1 MAAHT
6 EAEIRRAIKPLL
18 TVYGELDTSEVKTL
32 LHTVL
37 EFSEEDKI
45 PSKTRNEIL
54 ITQRIGNIV
63 AHQAETIK
71 TYDEGFVLNK
81 SSRPAKFSLLNF
93 ISNAVIQPAEVITIK
108 EKTRRFIARKIDWE
122 KARDRNN
129 EIGDQGE
136 EFVLEFEIDRL
147 IEALSIDRMKAIQ
160 NVQHLS
166 RLQGDGLGY
175 DISSINND
183 GSPRYIE
190 VKTTSGDFNQPFYM
204 SKNEKHFFEE
214 YKDSAFIYRVY
225 NFNRETRRGD
235 VKIISQ
241 NELFSDFIFD
251 TITWQ
256 VMPKEV
262 LTTNNGLAE

>member
-18 TVYGELDTSEVKTL
+18 TVYGELDTSDVKKL
-32 LHTVL
+32 LNTVL
-37 EFSEEDKI
+37 EFSEEDNI
-45 PSKTRNEIL
+45 PSTTRNEVL
-54 ITQRIGNIV
+54 IIQRIGNIV
-63 AHQAETIK
+63 AHQAERIK
-71 TYDEGFVLNK
+71 NYDEGFTLNK
-81 SSRPAKFSLLNF
+81 NSRPAKFSLFNP
-93 ISNAVIQPAEVITIK
+93 ISKAVIQPAEVTKIK

-147 IEALSIDRMKAIQ
+147 IETLLIDRNEATQ

-175 DISSINND
+175 DISSINDD

-190 VKTTSGDFNQPFYM
+190 VKTTSGDFRQPFFM
-204 SKNEKHFFEE
+204 SRNEKHFFEE
-214 YKDSAFIYRVY
+214 YEDNAFIYRVY
-225 NFNRETRRGD
+225 NFNRETRRGE
-235 VKIISQ
+235 VRIISQ
-241 NELFSDFIFD
+241 NELFSNFNFD

-256 VMPKEV
+256 VTPK
-262 LTTNNGLAE
+262 

>member
-18 TVYGELDTSEVKTL
+18 TVYGELNTSEVKNL

-37 EFSEEDKI
+37 EFSEEDNI
-45 PSKTRNEIL
+45 PSATRNEVL
-54 ITQRIGNIV
+54 IIQRIGNIV
-63 AHQAETIK
+63 AHQTETIRV
-71 TYDEGFVLNK
+71 YDEGFILDK
-81 SSRPAKFSLLNF
+81 SFRPAKFSLINP
-93 ISNAVIQPAEVITIK
+93 ISQTVIPPAVVTTIK
-108 EKTRRFIARKIDWE
+108 EKTRRFIARKVDWE

-147 IEALSIDRMKAIQ
+147 VETILIDRTSAIQ

-175 DISSINND
+175 DISSINDD

-190 VKTTSGDFNQPFYM
+190 VKTTSGGFNQAFYM

-214 YKDSAFIYRVY
+214 YGDSAFIYRVY
-225 NFNRETRRGD
+225 NFNRDTRRGD
-235 VKIISQ
+235 VTIITQS
-241 NELFSDFIFD
+241 ELFSNFNFD

-256 VMPKEV
+256 VTPK
-262 LTTNNGLAE
+262 

>member
-6 EAEIRRAIKPLL
+6 EAQIRRAIKPLL
-18 TVYGELDTSEVKTL
+18 TVYGELNTTEVKKL

-37 EFSEEDKI
+37 EFSEEDNI
-45 PSKTRNEIL
+45 PSETRNEVL
-54 ITQRIGNIV
+54 IIQRIGNIV
-63 AHQAETIK
+63 AHQTGTIK

-81 SSRPAKFSLLNF
+81 SSRPAKFSLLNP
-93 ISNAVIQPAEVITIK
+93 ISQAVIQPAEVKKIK

-147 IEALSIDRMKAIQ
+147 IETLSIDRTRATQ

-175 DISSINND
+175 DISSINDD

-190 VKTTSGDFNQPFYM
+190 VKTTSGGFNQPFYM
-204 SKNEKHFFEE
+204 SKNEKYFFEE
-214 YKDSAFIYRVY
+214 YEDSAFIYRVY

-241 NELFSDFIFD
+241 SELFSNFTFD
-251 TITWQ
+251 PITWL
-256 VMPKEV
+256 VKPK
-262 LTTNNGLAE
+262 

>member
-6 EAEIRRAIKPLL
+6 EAQIRRAIKPLL
-18 TVYGELDTSEVKTL
+18 TVYGELNTSEVKEL

-37 EFSEEDKI
+37 EFSEEDNI
-45 PSKTRNEIL
+45 PSKTRNEVL
-54 ITQRIGNIV
+54 IIQRIGNIV
-63 AHQAETIK
+63 AHQAEAIK
-71 TYDEGFVLNK
+71 VFEEGFILDKNF
-81 SSRPAKFSLLNF
+81 RPAKFSLINP
-93 ISNAVIQPAEVITIK
+93 ISKEVIQSTEVTIIK
-108 EKTRRFIARKIDWE
+108 EKTRRFTARKINWE

-147 IEALSIDRMKAIQ
+147 IETLSIDRTIATQ

-175 DISSINND
+175 DISSINDN

-190 VKTTSGDFNQPFYM
+190 VKTTSGGFNQPFYM
-204 SKNEKHFFEE
+204 SKNERYFFEE
-214 YKDSAFIYRVY
+214 YEDSAFIYRVY

-235 VKIISQ
+235 VRILTQK
-241 NELFSDFIFD
+241 ELFLNFTFD

-256 VMPKEV
+256 VTPK
-262 LTTNNGLAE
+262 

>member
-1 MAAHT
+1 MAHT

-18 TVYGELDTSEVKTL
+18 TVHGELNTTEIKSL

-37 EFSEEDKI
+37 VFDEEDNI
-45 PSKTRNEIL
+45 PSTTRPGEVR

-63 AHQAETIK
+63 AHQNDIIK
-71 TYDEGFVLNK
+71 TYDEGFVLDK
-81 SSRPAKFSLLNF
+81 SFSPAKFSLLNP
-93 ISNAVIQPAEVITIK
+93 ISETVIQLTEVTIIK
-108 EKTRRFIARKIDWE
+108 EKTRRFIARRVDWE
-122 KARDRNN
+122 KTRERNN

-147 IEALSIDRMKAIQ
+147 QETLSIDRTKASQ

-175 DISSINND
+175 DISSINDD

-190 VKTTSGDFNQPFYM
+190 VKTTSGGFNQPFYM

-214 YKDSAFIYRVY
+214 YETSAFIYRVY

-235 VKIISQ
+235 VRIISQ
-241 NELFSDFIFD
+241 NELFTEFTFD

-256 VMPKEV
+256 VTLK
-262 LTTNNGLAE
+262 

>member
-6 EAEIRRAIKPLL
+6 EAQIRRAIKPLL
-18 TVYGELDTSEVKTL
+18 TVYGELNTSEVKNL

-37 EFSEEDKI
+37 EFSEEDNI
-45 PSKTRNEIL
+45 PSATRNEVL
-54 ITQRIGNIV
+54 IIQRIGNIV
-63 AHQAETIK
+63 AHQTETLKI
-71 TYDEGFVLNK
+71 YDEGFILDKNF
-81 SSRPAKFSLLNF
+81 RPATFSLLNP
-93 ISNAVIQPAEVITIK
+93 ISQAVIQPAEITTIK
-108 EKTRRFIARKIDWE
+108 EKTRRFIARKVDWE

-147 IEALSIDRMKAIQ
+147 IETLTIDRTKATQ

-175 DISSINND
+175 DISSISDD

-190 VKTTSGDFNQPFYM
+190 VKTTSGGFNQPFYM
-204 SKNEKHFFEE
+204 SKNERHFFEE
-214 YKDSAFIYRVY
+214 YEGSAFIYRVY

-235 VKIISQ
+235 VRIINQ
-241 NELFSDFIFD
+241 NELFSNFNFD

-256 VMPKEV
+256 VTPK
-262 LTTNNGLAE
+262 

>member
-1 MAAHT
+1 MAHT
-6 EAEIRRAIKPLL
+6 EAQIRRAIKPLL
-18 TVYGELDTSEVKTL
+18 TVYGELNTTEVKKL

-37 EFSEEDKI
+37 SFDAEDNT
-45 PSKTRNEIL
+45 PSTTRNEVL
-54 ITQRIGNIV
+54 IIQRIGNIV

-71 TYDEGFVLNK
+71 IYDEGFVLDK
-81 SSRPAKFSLLNF
+81 SSRPAKFSLINP
-93 ISNAVIQPAEVITIK
+93 ISQVVIQSTEVKTIK

-147 IEALSIDRMKAIQ
+147 IEMLSIDRTTAIK

-175 DISSINND
+175 DIFSINDD
-183 GSPRYIE
+183 GLPRYIE

-204 SKNEKHFFEE
+204 SKNERHFFEE
-214 YKDSAFIYRVY
+214 YEASAFIYRVY

-241 NELFSDFIFD
+241 NELFSNFNFD

-256 VMPKEV
+256 VTPK
-262 LTTNNGLAE
+262 

>member
-6 EAEIRRAIKPLL
+6 EAQIRRAIKPLL
-18 TVYGELDTSEVKTL
+18 TVYGELNTSEVKTL
-32 LHTVL
+32 LNTVL
-37 EFSEEDKI
+37 EFNEEDNI
-45 PSKTRNEIL
+45 PSATRNEVL
-54 ITQRIGNIV
+54 IIQRIGNIV
-63 AHQAETIK
+63 AHQTETIK
-71 TYDEGFVLNK
+71 TYDEGFILDKNF
-81 SSRPAKFSLLNF
+81 RPDKFSLINP
-93 ISNAVIQPAEVITIK
+93 ISQVVIQPAEVTTIK
-108 EKTRRFIARKIDWE
+108 EKTRRFIARKVDWE

-147 IEALSIDRMKAIQ
+147 IETLLIDRTNATQ

-175 DISSINND
+175 DISSINDD

-190 VKTTSGDFNQPFYM
+190 VKTTSGGFNQPFYM
-204 SKNEKHFFEE
+204 SKNERHFFEE
-214 YKDSAFIYRVY
+214 YGDSAFIYRVY

-235 VKIISQ
+235 VRIITQ
-241 NELFSDFIFD
+241 IELFSNFNFD

-256 VMPKEV
+256 VTPK
-262 LTTNNGLAE
+262 

>member
-6 EAEIRRAIKPLL
+6 EAQIRRAIKPLL
-18 TVYGELDTSEVKTL
+18 TVYGELNTSEVKKL
-32 LHTVL
+32 LDTVL
-37 EFSEEDKI
+37 EFSEEDNI
-45 PSKTRNEIL
+45 PSTTRNEPL
-54 ITQRIGNIV
+54 IIQRIGNIV
-63 AHQAETIK
+63 AHQSEEMK
-71 TYDEGFVLNK
+71 VYEEGFILNK
-81 SSRPAKFSLLNF
+81 NSRPAKFSLINP
-93 ISNAVIQPAEVITIK
+93 ISQAVIQPAAVTTIK
-108 EKTRRFIARKIDWE
+108 EKTRRFIARKVDWE

-147 IEALSIDRMKAIQ
+147 IETLSIDRTKATQ

-175 DISSINND
+175 DISSINDD

-190 VKTTSGDFNQPFYM
+190 VKTTSGGFNQPFYM
-204 SKNEKHFFEE
+204 SKNERHFFEE
-214 YKDSAFIYRVY
+214 YEDSAFIYRVY

-235 VKIISQ
+235 VRIISQ
-241 NELFSDFIFD
+241 NELFLNFTFD

-256 VMPKEV
+256 VTPK
-262 LTTNNGLAE
+262 

>member
-1 MAAHT
+1 MAHT
-6 EAEIRRAIKPLL
+6 EAQIRRAIKPLL
-18 TVYGELDTSEVKTL
+18 TVYGELNTSEVKKL

-37 EFSEEDKI
+37 SFDAEDNT
-45 PSKTRNEIL
+45 PSKTRQEVL
-54 ITQRIGNIV
+54 IIQRIGNIV
-63 AHQAETIK
+63 ARQKETIK
-71 TYDEGFVLNK
+71 IYDEGFVLDK
-81 SSRPAKFSLLNF
+81 SSHPAKFSLINP
-93 ISNAVIQPAEVITIK
+93 ISQEVIQPTEVKKIK
-108 EKTRRFIARKIDWE
+108 EKTNRFIARKIDWE

-147 IEALSIDRMKAIQ
+147 IEKLSIDRITAIQ

-175 DISSINND
+175 DIFSINDD
-183 GSPRYIE
+183 GSSRYIE

-204 SKNEKHFFEE
+204 SKNERHFFEAYE
-214 YKDSAFIYRVY
+214 ASAFIYRVY

-235 VKIISQ
+235 VRIISQ
-241 NELFSDFIFD
+241 NELFSDFNFD

-256 VMPKEV
+256 VTPK
-262 LTTNNGLAE
+262 